1 MTPTGTPQSPRVSVV
16 MCTVNRPD
24 LIGQAVRSVLACDHE
39 SFELVV
45 VDQSSD
51 SKTQEA
57 LESLRGDP
65 RLRYLH
71 TDRVGLSAAY
81 NAGISEASS
90 ELLAFTDD
98 DCLVPPGWLKGIER
112 AFDEVQ
118 DADLLYGTVLEAPG
132 MSGHDRYVPALTMPR
147 RTRISRSDG
156 FRIYGMGANFA
167 ARRRL
172 FDKIGGFDEVLG
184 GGGPLRSSQDHDLS
198 YRAYKAG
205 LVTLLEPTVELQHLG
220 VRTREQWPQLFRAYG
235 IGDAA
240 FRLKHVRCGDGLAI
254 RLFVTYAA
262 ELLARSVVRA
272 VGRKPNALVF
282 LRAFVEGSWLSF
294 RYKVDRTRR
303 VYVAR

>member
-1 MTPTGTPQSPRVSVV
+1 MAPTGTQDGPKVSVI

-45 VDQSSD
+45 VDQSRD
-51 SKTQEA
+51 STTQDA
-57 LESLRGDP
+57 LEPFRDDP

-81 NAGISEASS
+81 NVGIGEASS

-98 DCLVPPGWLKGIER
+98 DCLVPTGWLKGIER
-112 AFDEVQ
+112 AFEEVD
-118 DADLLYGTVLEAPG
+118 DADLLYGSVIAAPG
-132 MSGHDRYVPALTMPR
+132 MDGQDRYVPALTMPT
-147 RTRISRSDG
+147 RTRISRRDG

-172 FDKIGGFDEVLG
+172 FEKIGGFDEVLG

-198 YRAYKAG
+198 YRAYQAG

-220 VRTREQWPQLFRAYG
+220 VRTREQWPHLFRAYG

-240 FRLKHVRCGDGLAI
+240 FRLKHVRCGDGLAL
-254 RLFVTYAA
+254 RLFAMYAA
-262 ELLARSVVRA
+262 ELLARSVVQA
-272 VGRKPNALVF
+272 VRRKPNALVF
-282 LRAFVEGSWLSF
+282 LRAFVEGSWLSL

-303 VYVAR
+303 VYVGR